1 MKAIYFLIIFFIS
14 FNVFAQSNGAITNE
28 NLKNFEESVSIKSS
42 QKAIINALANHR
54 IKDLAVD
61 RETYIKQDELFT
73 KKIDVKGITNQK
85 SSGRCWL
92 FAGLNIFRPR
102 IIKKYDLENFE
113 FSQSYLSFYDKLEK
127 SNLFINQIIKWKDKD
142 PESREVNWILNHTA
156 GDGGQW
162 NMVVDLI
169 EKYGMVPQYA
179 MPETYTSSH
188 TGDLSYLMKKKL
200 YQTASRIFNANKT
213 GKATEEDYEE
223 IRLNALGDIYKLLA
237 MTFGEPPKNFIWKY
251 KNKDGDVKIDKKYT
265 PQEFAQ
271 EIVKVDLEKYVY
283 ILSDPLEKY
292 YQTYRIQYDRNM
304 FDKENMFVLN
314 LSTSDMKKLATAQ
327 ILDDTP
333 VWFGCD
339 VGKEY
344 DSDGFMIRGIKDYES
359 LFGINFDLTRK
370 EQVLYN
376 ASIPTHAM
384 VFVGVDIKDDKPQ
397 KWLVENSWGKDKGH
411 NGYWTLGNDWFD
423 KYMYG
428 VIIEKKHLSKKMLKA
443 LETKPIILPPWDAMW
458 KGMGY

>member
-1 MKAIYFLIIFFIS
+1 MKLVSFLMILMMT
-14 FNVFAQSNGAITNE
+14 VGAFAENSGALTMENLERFEKVITNQGE
-28 NLKNFEESVSIKSS
+28 
-42 QKAIINALANHR
+42 QKAIMNALATHR

-61 RETYIKQDELFT
+61 RETYIEQDELFT
-73 KKIDVKGITNQK
+73 KKLDVKGITNQE
-85 SSGRCWL
+85 STGRCWL

-102 IIKKYDLENFE
+102 MINKYDLEGFE
-113 FSQSYLSFYDKLEK
+113 FSHNYLSFYDKLEK
-127 SNLFINQIIKWKDKD
+127 ANLFINQIILWKDKD
-142 PESREVNWILNHTA
+142 QESREIDWLLSHAV

-169 EKYGMVPQYA
+169 EKYGMVPKYA

-188 TGDLSYLMKKKL
+188 TGDVTYLMKAKL
-200 YQTASRIFNANKT
+200 YQTASKIFNAYKT
-213 GKATEEDYEE
+213 GDATAEDYEE
-223 IRLNALGDIYKLLA
+223 IRLNAMQDIYKLLA
-237 MTFGEPPKNFIWKY
+237 MTFGNPPKSFVWKY
-251 KNKDGDVKIDKKYT
+251 KNKDGDVKIGKNYT

-271 EIVKVDLEKYVY
+271 KIVKVKLDNFVY
-283 ILSDPLEKY
+283 ILSNPLEEY
-292 YQTYRIQYDRNM
+292 YQTYRVEYDRNM

-314 LSTSDMKKLATAQ
+314 LPTSDMKKLAKNQ
-327 ILDDTP
+327 IMDDVP

-359 LFGINFDLTRK
+359 LFGINFDLNRK

-376 ASIPTHAM
+376 QSVPTHAM
-384 VFVGVDIKDDKPQ
+384 VFVGVDIKDGQPQ
-397 KWLVENSWGKDKGH
+397 KWLVENSWGTDRGH

-428 VIIEKKHLSKKMLKA
+428 VIIEKKHLSKKMLEA
-443 LETKPIILPPWDAMW
+443 LKTEPIILPPWDAMW
-458 KGMGY
+458 KNGF